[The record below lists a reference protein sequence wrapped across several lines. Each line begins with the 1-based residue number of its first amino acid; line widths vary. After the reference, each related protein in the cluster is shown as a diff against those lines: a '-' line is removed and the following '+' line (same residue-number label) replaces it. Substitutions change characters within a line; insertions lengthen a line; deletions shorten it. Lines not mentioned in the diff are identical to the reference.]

1 MENINKNKKDL
12 VYYSLIFIILSFIG
26 GMIEYNTF
34 YFDNMFCL
42 METGN
47 LINIIDKLINYDIY
61 FIYPLIS
68 LLTFIIAS
76 FIIGVIKRH
85 IKNEDRY
92 ISASLLILIFISFI
106 NLFLIRKLDYKD
118 IFFIKVISIIL
129 NTLFGVILVFIF
141 PKFNNISFMPVMM
154 SNNIR
159 IVSSLIGKIDE
170 ENKIK
175 RRSYLIV
182 IISFILG
189 IISSSLLIKFKDN
202 IFPIN
207 SEIYLINHNIIFIF
221 IFFLLIIVFYL
232 YKKEKKLFIES
243 VAL

>member
-1 MENINKNKKDL
+1 MKNFKENKKDL
-12 VYYSLIFIILSFIG
+12 VCYSLIFIILSFIG

-47 LINIIDKLINYDIY
+47 LINLIDKLINFDIY
-61 FIYPLIS
+61 FVYPLTS
-68 LLTFIIAS
+68 LIAFIISS
-76 FIIGVIKRH
+76 FVLGFIKRH
-85 IKNEDRY
+85 LKNEDRY
-92 ISASLLILIFISFI
+92 ISISLFILIVISFI
-106 NLFLIRKLDYKD
+106 DLFLIRKLDYKD
-118 IFFIKVISIIL
+118 IYFIKIISIIL

-159 IVSSLIGKIDE
+159 IVSSLIGKVNEDD
-170 ENKIK
+170 KIK
-175 RRSYLIV
+175 RRSYFIV

-189 IISSSLLIKFKDN
+189 VIFSCLLIKYKDK
-202 IFPIN
+202 ILPIN
-207 SEIYLINHNIIFIF
+207 SETYLINHNIIFIF

-243 VAL
+243 VVL